1 MYIPRTLFLVAT
13 ILMAV
18 GSTPNAY
25 ARRHWYKVNRHDLPH
40 IPALEFPK
48 IDKNNLKINRHDIVP
63 DALKISRHEIG
74 GTTTVAWHQ
83 LHDGTVRL
91 GHQTATNFRSVSDYI
106 DARMKGFCETMGP
119 DEDCVDGVGAKVDDQ
134 GNVETWNPTTGKTY
148 PVTMTDANTVSV
160 DSLPQII
167 IAEPRAPL
175 SSDNELLN
183 LSDEYIT
190 DPVALWPLPFSSLPP
205 ELQADVSIKEK
216 WNDLQAKVASAR
228 ISQVAGRV
236 RPLLLVPSNGIDVLE
251 PGEVVRR
258 AYKVYSTSGTAK
270 AAFDAITGRVKPTWL
285 SLTTSVAVEALS
297 PEQIRKDDLIVLG
310 LFPEEK
316 AALDAANVY
325 YDALPP
331 AVKLDPAMARPGS
344 RISAPPPKP

>member
-1 MYIPRTLFLVAT
+1 MSTSRTLLVAVAMLT
-13 ILMAV
+13 AV
-18 GSTPNAY
+18 GSVSEVD
-25 ARRHWYKVNRHDLPH
+25 ARKRWYKINRHDLPKV
-40 IPALEFPK
+40 PLPK
-48 IDKNNLKINRHDIVP
+48 IPEIHKDDLKINRHEVIP
-63 DALKISRHEIG
+63 DALKLSRHEIG
-74 GTTTVAWHQ
+74 DSATTGWHQ
-83 LHDGTVRL
+83 LHDGTVHL

-106 DARMKGFCETMGP
+106 DARMKSFCEMMGP
-119 DEDCVDGVGAKVDDQ
+119 NEDCVDGAGAKIDDQ
-134 GNVETWNPTTGKTY
+134 GNVETWNPTTGETF
-148 PVTMTDANTVSV
+148 PVTMSDADTVSV

-175 SSDNELLN
+175 SSDNELLD

-205 ELQADVSIKEK
+205 ELQADASIKGK
-216 WNDLQAKVASAR
+216 WDDLQAKVASAR
-228 ISQVAGRV
+228 TSQVAGRV
-236 RPLLLVPSNGIDVLE
+236 RPLLLVPPNGIDVLE

-258 AYKVYSTSGTAK
+258 AYKVYSAGETAK

-285 SLTTSVAVEALS
+285 SLSISVAKEVLS
-297 PEQIRKDDLIVLG
+297 PEQIREDDLIVLG

-316 AALDAANVY
+316 AALDAANIY

-331 AVKLDPAMARPGS
+331 AVKLDPAIARPGP